1 MNAPGSAQQLLAS
14 ARPRSASWVATNVS
28 RGQWVVHACLRV
40 VGVKHGALAPAPAGA
55 FVLLNAVPFTAHL
68 RDEHAAI
75 AAAALDDLGSSRGG
89 SKGSTEPRRTPMAGV
104 VRLRVPRLERGL

>member
-1 MNAPGSAQQLLAS
+1 MNAPISAQQLLAS

-28 RGQWVVHACLRV
+28 RGQWAVHACLRV

>member
-1 MNAPGSAQQLLAS
+1 MNAPISAQQLLAS
-14 ARPRSASWVATNVS
+14 ARPRSASWVATNVC
-28 RGQWVVHACLRV
+28 RGQWAVHACLRV

-75 AAAALDDLGSSRGG
+75 AAAALDDLHADHLAEAVRGARSQG
-89 SKGSTEPRRTPMAGV
+89 EP
-104 VRLRVPRLERGL
+104 LWQEL

>member
-1 MNAPGSAQQLLAS
+1 MNAPSSAQQFLAS

-28 RGQWVVHACLRV
+28 RGQWAVHLRV

-75 AAAALDDLGSSRGG
+75 AAAALDDLDADHLAEAVRGARSQG
-89 SKGSTEPRRTPMAGV
+89 EP
-104 VRLRVPRLERGL
+104 LWQEL